1 MAKNNTYAHR
11 INPRVRAVGKAR
23 IDIAR
28 RARTR
33 QDWDSLWKRPQHGF
47 PFHWGAHWK
56 QCIEYRVDDFA
67 AEVGFYI
74 DILGLPV
81 NAFNEYFAM
90 FTGPQQEF
98 YFAVTPTFE
107 DQEPTQPD
115 AVRIQFLVDDIF
127 QVADELV
134 QRGIEFEQPPQ
145 PVAEGSSYFVGYF
158 RTPHGIPID
167 ICGQVNLDELELVTP
182 EEPVEAGEDEESE
195 IEPVQGFPQ
204 DTHGSYPPAQSDPDD
219 AFIEV
224 RPQPGGSRAAS
235 ERQTF
240 QTPTPPARAPSG
252 QSSIFSQPQPRERTG
267 PPAPDRKPGTQGG
280 YQYPPAPPSEPI
292 YEPVDDEEDEV

>member
-1 MAKNNTYAHR
+1 MAKNNAYAHR
-11 INPRVRAVGKAR
+11 INPRVRAFGKAR

-33 QDWDSLWKRPQHGF
+33 QDWDSLWKRPQHSF

-56 QCIEYRVDDFA
+56 QCVEYRVQDFA

-107 DQEPTQPD
+107 DQEPTPPD
-115 AVRIQFLVDDIF
+115 ALRLQFLVDDIF
-127 QVADELV
+127 SVADELV

-167 ICGQVNLDELELVTP
+167 LCGMVNLDELEIVRAEETEEAQVEAESKGEPEPGFTLASP
-182 EEPVEAGEDEESE
+182 RHYQPPAPESEEPFVE
-195 IEPVQGFPQ
+195 VN
-204 DTHGSYPPAQSDPDD
+204 PA
-219 AFIEV
+219 AAV
-224 RPQPGGSRAAS
+224 RPGPGRLSTPNAAQP
-235 ERQTF
+235 
-240 QTPTPPARAPSG
+240 
-252 QSSIFSQPQPRERTG
+252 SIFSQPQPGARSPSASPERQAGAARPFHTAP
-267 PPAPDRKPGTQGG
+267 PPA
-280 YQYPPAPPSEPI
+280 SEPI
-292 YEPVDDEEDEV
+292 YEDIQPDEEE